1 MLYGVNIFVFIVTK
15 RPQVGPR
22 AQVSADPRDCFR
34 TCLRLRLPLLALR
47 SAIPEPSLRPPRPSY
62 RLTLCKLCGILSGNT
77 VWISG
82 RSFAWALFISRKER
96 PLLCL
101 SRTYSACNSRCN
113 PSDTKSKSPPPI
125 PYDTIQQNAGNNGS
139 KLYSSKKQLTE
150 MNKSPT
156 IKQSNAINKKPASA
170 EQVAAQELGPPQG
183 CDSPGEPHA

>member
-62 RLTLCKLCGILSGNT
+62 RLTLCKRCGILSGNT

-82 RSFAWALFISRKER
+82 RSFCLGTFHQSEGTSTSMSVTDFQRMQQPLQPIRHQIKIPSSNPLRYNPAECRKQWKQTLQQQKTTYRNEQKPNNKAKQRYQQKARER
-96 PLLCL
+96 
-101 SRTYSACNSRCN
+101 R
-113 PSDTKSKSPPPI
+113 
-125 PYDTIQQNAGNNGS
+125 AGGG
-139 KLYSSKKQLTE
+139 
-150 MNKSPT
+150 
-156 IKQSNAINKKPASA
+156 AGAR
-170 EQVAAQELGPPQG
+170 AATGL
-183 CDSPGEPHA
+183 